1 MRVAVISDVHGN
13 IFALESVLEDIKG
26 RNIEE
31 IVCTGD
37 LVGYGPY
44 PNEVIA
50 KIQEEGIKT
59 IQGNYDDAIGN
70 RRIACGCDYKT
81 ERSQKIGMS
90 SMNYTAM
97 ETTEENKEFLANLP
111 FSLTLEIEDKTA
123 LFVHGSPRK
132 INEYLYEDS
141 EAVKEVAEE
150 IEEDILVCGHT
161 HLPYH
166 RIIKGKHMMNVGS
179 IGKPKHGNPNAIY
192 TIIEVIDGKV
202 KTEFI
207 EVIYPVAKLTAALK
221 ETDLAEELVE
231 VFEKG
236 NS

>member
-1 MRVAVISDVHGN
+1 MRIAVISDVHGN

-26 RNIEE
+26 RNVDE

-37 LVGYGPY
+37 LVGYGPF
-44 PNEVIA
+44 PNKIIA
-50 KIQEEGIKT
+50 KIKELDIKT

-70 RRIACGCDYKT
+70 QRIACGCDYKT
-81 ERSQKIGMS
+81 ERAQKIGMS
-90 SMNYTAM
+90 SINYTAQ
-97 ETTEENKEFLANLP
+97 ETSEENKKFLANLP
-111 FSLTLEIEDKTA
+111 FSLTLDIEDRKA

-132 INEYLYEDS
+132 INEYLYEAS
-141 EAVKEVAEE
+141 EEVHEVAEE
-150 IEEDILVCGHT
+150 LTEDILVCGHT

-166 RIIKGKHMMNVGS
+166 RIINNKHIINVGS

-192 TIIEVIDGKV
+192 TIIEIVDGKI

-207 EVIYPVAKLTAALK
+207 EVVYSVDKLVTALK

-231 VFEKG
+231 VFTTG
-236 NS
+236 VS

>member
-1 MRVAVISDVHGN
+1 MRIAVISDVHGN

-26 RNIEE
+26 RNVDE

-37 LVGYGPY
+37 LVGYGPF

-50 KIQEEGIKT
+50 RIKEEGIKT

-70 RRIACGCDYKT
+70 KRIACGCDYKT
-81 ERSQKIGMS
+81 ERAQKIGMS
-90 SMNYTAM
+90 SINYTAM
-97 ETTEENKEFLANLP
+97 ETSEENKDFLANLP
-111 FSLTLEIEDKTA
+111 FSLTLELEDQTA

-141 EAVKEVAEE
+141 QEVKEVAQELT
-150 IEEDILVCGHT
+150 EDILVCGHT

-166 RIIKGKHMMNVGS
+166 KIINDKHMMNVGS

-192 TIIEVIDGKV
+192 TIIEVVDSKV

-207 EVIYPVAKLTAALK
+207 EVIYPVDKLTAALK
-221 ETDLAEELVE
+221 KTDLAEELVE
-231 VFEKG
+231 VFTTG
-236 NS
+236 IS

>member
-13 IFALESVLEDIKG
+13 IFALESVLEDIRG
-26 RNIEE
+26 RNVDE

-44 PNEVIA
+44 PNEVIDRI
-50 KIQEEGIKT
+50 KEEGINT

-97 ETTEENKEFLANLP
+97 ETSEENKEFLANLP
-111 FSLTLEIEDKTA
+111 FSLTLEIEEKTA

-132 INEYLYEDS
+132 INEYLYEAS
-141 EAVKEVAEE
+141 EAVKEVAGEL
-150 IEEDILVCGHT
+150 EEDILVCGHT

-166 RIIKGKHMMNVGS
+166 KIISGKHMMNVGS

-207 EVIYPVAKLTAALK
+207 EVIYPVDKLVEAIEK
-221 ETDLAEELVE
+221 SDLAEELVE
-231 VFEKG
+231 VFTTG
-236 NS
+236 IS

>member
-13 IFALESVLEDIKG
+13 IFALESVLEDIEG
-26 RNIEE
+26 RNVDE

-37 LVGYGPY
+37 LVGYGPF

-50 KIQEEGIKT
+50 KIEELGIKT
-59 IQGNYDDAIGN
+59 IQGNYDDAIAN

-97 ETTEENKEFLANLP
+97 ETSEENKEFLANLP
-111 FSLTLEIEDKTA
+111 FSLILEIENKKA
-123 LFVHGSPRK
+123 LFVHGSPRR

-141 EAVKEVAEE
+141 KELEEVAGELK
-150 IEEDILVCGHT
+150 EDILVCGHT

-166 RIIKGKHMMNVGS
+166 KIISGKHMMNVGS

-192 TIIEVIDGKV
+192 TIIEVIEAKV

-207 EVIYPVAKLTAALK
+207 EVIYPVDKLTTALK

-231 VFEKG
+231 VFTTG
-236 NS
+236 IS